1 MKKVLFVLIVAVF
14 LSSCT
19 KDNSAKGSYV
29 AKIDS
34 VKITWEDVR
43 AEMDALPPM
52 AKEFFQGPEG
62 AARFVDEIV
71 KKELLYLET
80 KKRGL
85 DKDKDFKRKVEEFK
99 KITLINQILEKE
111 IEAAGKDIS
120 DKEIRDYYEQNKDEF
135 TVNTKVRLSH
145 IVLKTDDE
153 AKKAYERLQEGADF
167 AKLAMELS
175 TDKSSAKA
183 GGDLG
188 FFSRGEMTPELEEA
202 AFSLR
207 KGETS
212 RPVKLKS
219 GIHILKV
226 TDAKGNVVEFDK
238 VKDILGQRMA
248 AERQRESFDK
258 FIESLKKSYK
268 IEINKEAVSKL
279 DFGAPQ
285 QNKDK

>member
-1 MKKVLFVLIVAVF
+1 MKKTLLVIMSFFL
-14 LSSCT
+14 LSSCA
-19 KDNSAKGSYV
+19 KDNNAKNSYV
-29 AKIDS
+29 AKIDN
-34 VKITWEDVR
+34 VKITLEDVQ
-43 AEMDALPPM
+43 AEMAALPPM
-52 AKEFFQGPEG
+52 AKDFFQGTEG
-62 AARFVDEIV
+62 ASRFVDEIV

-85 DKDKDFKRKVEEFK
+85 DKDKDFIRKVEEFK

-111 IEAAGKDIS
+111 IEAAGKEIT

-135 TVNTKVRLSH
+135 TINTQVRLSH
-145 IVLKTDDE
+145 IVLKTEDE
-153 AKKAYERLQEGADF
+153 AKKVYERLQNGEDF

-175 TDKSSAKA
+175 TDKVSAKV

-188 FFSRGEMTPELEEA
+188 FFRRGEMTSELEEA
-202 AFSLR
+202 AFSLK
-207 KGETS
+207 KGEIS
-212 RPVKLKS
+212 SPIKLES

-226 TDAKGNVVEFDK
+226 TDAKGSVVEFDK
-238 VKDILGQRMA
+238 IKDIVSQRMT

-279 DFGAPQ
+279 NFGGSPA
-285 QNKDK
+285 N